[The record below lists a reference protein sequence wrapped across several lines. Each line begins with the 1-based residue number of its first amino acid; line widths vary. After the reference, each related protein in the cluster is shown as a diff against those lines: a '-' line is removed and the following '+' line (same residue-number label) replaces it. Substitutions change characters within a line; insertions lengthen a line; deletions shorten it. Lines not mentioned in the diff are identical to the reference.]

1 MEDRIEGKWDEAKG
15 KAKEAAGDL
24 TDDPDLE
31 REGEKDQVKGAGKQA
46 IGHVKEAGRK
56 VKEAVEDAT

>member
-31 REGEKDQVKGAGKQA
+31 REGEKDQMKGAGKQA
-46 IGHVKEAGRK
+46 VGHVKEAGRK